1 MNGGSGEL
9 ILYTDPKGSQVQLR
23 AVDGTVWMT
32 QAEIS
37 ELYGTSVP
45 NVAQIIRRVLDDGEV
60 GESTVNS
67 ELRVRREGEREVRR
81 SVNVYDLDMILAV
94 GYRVTTTR
102 AVQFRR
108 WATTVLREYLV
119 KGFVLQDER
128 LKDPAAVDYFDE
140 LLERIRDIRSSEKRF
155 YQKVRDIFAASSVDY
170 QSTSEVARDFFATI
184 QNKLLHAVTGQT
196 AAELVV
202 ARCDPDDSNLG
213 LTSWSGQRVKK
224 ADVAISKNYL
234 SGDELSELNLLTTR
248 FLDFAEDRAR
258 RRQQVTM
265 ADWVVQADRF
275 LVFDERPVLTSAGAV
290 SSDHAKKVTAERYA
304 TFDQRRRLL
313 EAEAAEEEEA
323 RDLAALQQIEKKI
336 LER

>member
-196 AAELVV
+196 AAERVE

>member
-1 MNGGSGEL
+1 MDDGSGEL

-67 ELRVRREGEREVRR
+67 ALRVRREGEREVRR

-94 GYRVTTTR
+94 GYRVTTAR

-128 LKDPAAVDYFDE
+128 LKDPSAVDYFDE

-202 ARCDPDDSNLG
+202 ARCDPEDSNLG

-234 SGDELSELNLLTTR
+234 SSEELSELNLLTTR

-258 RRQQVTM
+258 RRQQMTM

-275 LVFDERPVLTSAGAV
+275 LEFDERPVLTGAGGV
-290 SSDHAKKVTAERYA
+290 SSDHARKVTADRYA
-304 TFDQRRRLL
+304 TFDQRRRAR
-313 EAEAAEEEEA
+313 EAEEADDEEA
-323 RDLAALQQIEKKI
+323 RDLAALQEIEKKI